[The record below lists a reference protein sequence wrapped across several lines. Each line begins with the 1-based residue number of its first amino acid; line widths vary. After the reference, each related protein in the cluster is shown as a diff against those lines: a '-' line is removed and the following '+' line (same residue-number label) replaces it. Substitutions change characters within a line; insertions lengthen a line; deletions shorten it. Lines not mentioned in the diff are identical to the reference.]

1 MADGIRAV
9 AQVIFSDKIDEPIN
23 ILERAIRL
31 GMEAGAAY
39 VVWRSNRERYSAFK
53 SRPVA
58 VIHARASYMGR
69 IYRFPI
75 VGARYS
81 ARSWRDRRH
90 RKF

>member
-39 VVWRSNRERYSAFK
+39 ESSGITATEPEEWMATWMLRRLEVK
-53 SRPVA
+53 S
-58 VIHARASYMGR
+58 
-69 IYRFPI
+69 
-75 VGARYS
+75 
-81 ARSWRDRRH
+81 
-90 RKF
+90 